1 VDPVVSSPVSPVSG
15 LVFEQLWSQVRHGL
29 AVVGWVIF
37 LGLVAAAGCWC
48 CGYVVRSDLL
58 RARPPAR
65 RRRLEAS
72 LQSRDDDEITEEA
85 ARGIREIEWY
95 LSTV

>member
-1 VDPVVSSPVSPVSG
+1 VDPVVSSPFGG
-15 LVFEQLWSQVRHGL
+15 LVFEQLWGQVRHGL
-29 AVVGWVIF
+29 AVMGWVIF

-65 RRRLEAS
+65 REPS
-72 LQSRDDDEITEEA
+72 TEGSTPGWDDDEITDEA
-85 ARGIREIEWY
+85 VRGIREIERY